1 MLTVIYW
8 ELIQA
13 STCLIAALSGSP
25 NGLQLAKCILTLW
38 IIVAHHSLDRSLL
51 IESRNLRNGR
61 FTILGPMS
69 INRILSGPLLSLG
82 ILSALSILLVWSDFD
97 GIGPSID
104 LLFGF
109 VLFVG
114 STDILSDNERILV
127 KSRIGSHSKTVSSLA
142 GCQFPIVIVL
152 IVDVA
157 QG

>member
-38 IIVAHHSLDRSLL
+38 IIVAHHSLHRSLL

-114 STDILSDNERILV
+114 PSDILSDNERILV
-127 KSRIGSHSKTVSSLA
+127 
-142 GCQFPIVIVL
+142 
-152 IVDVA
+152 
-157 QG
+157 